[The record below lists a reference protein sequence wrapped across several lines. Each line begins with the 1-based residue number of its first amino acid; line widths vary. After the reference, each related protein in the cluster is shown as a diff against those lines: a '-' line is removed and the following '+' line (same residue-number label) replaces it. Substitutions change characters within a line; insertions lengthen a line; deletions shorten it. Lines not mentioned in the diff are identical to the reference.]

1 MTRLLVIAATW
12 LVLVPPALAQT
23 VSDPETFIRDSYES
37 LERGG
42 EPPQWGAPFYT
53 DRMIAL
59 FAENEQVMMENDGIG
74 RLDFG
79 FWVAGQDWDISDV
92 AVSSH
97 TATGNADRRIVEA
110 RFSNFGEPNT
120 LHFYWERTPSGWR
133 LDDVSS
139 ASGWTLSLI
148 LKYG

>member
-1 MTRLLVIAATW
+1 MTRLLAIAAAW
-12 LVLVPPALAQT
+12 LVLLPASFAQT
-23 VSDPETFIRDSYES
+23 VSDPEAFIRDSYRIMEAD
-37 LERGG
+37 G

-59 FAENEQVMMENDGIG
+59 FAENEQVMMNNDGIG

-79 FWVAGQDWDISDV
+79 FWVEGQDWDISDISV
-92 AVSSH
+92 TTRPV
-97 TATGNADRRIVEA
+97 TGTGDRRVVVA
-110 RFSNFGEPNT
+110 QFRNFGEEQT
-120 LHFYWERTPSGWR
+120 LFFYWERTAGSWR

-139 ASGWTLSLI
+139 ASGWTLSLL